1 MGIVAIIL
9 IAVGLSFDS
18 FAVSVC
24 TGLLV
29 NRIKFWQATKI
40 AITLALFQAAM
51 PLLGWL
57 VGVQLEGYVKDFDH
71 WIAFGLL
78 SIIGARMIY
87 ESLKPEEERKEFNPF
102 KASVLVGMA
111 LSTSIDALV
120 VGITLAFIEI
130 NIYLAVAIIGFVT
143 YVAAMLGM
151 LFGKKAGNLFGKKM
165 EIVGGLI
172 LVGLGIK
179 ILLEHLYS

>member
-9 IAVGLSFDS
+9 IAIGLSFDS

-29 NRIKFWQATKI
+29 NKIKFWQATKV
-40 AITLALFQAAM
+40 AIILAFFQSAM

-57 VGVQLEGYVKDFDH
+57 IGVQLEEYVIDYDH
-71 WIAFGLL
+71 WIAFALL

-87 ESLKPEEERKEFNPF
+87 ESFKPEEKRKDFNPF
-102 KASVLVGMA
+102 KPTILIGMA
-111 LSTSIDALV
+111 LSTSIDALI

-130 NIYLAVAIIGFVT
+130 NIYLAVVIIGFVT

-151 LFGKKAGNLFGKKM
+151 LFGKKAGKWFGKKI

-172 LVGLGIK
+172 LIGLGVK

>member
-1 MGIVAIIL
+1 MGIVPIIL

-29 NRIKFWQATKI
+29 NKIKFWQATKI

-71 WIAFGLL
+71 
-78 SIIGARMIY
+78 
-87 ESLKPEEERKEFNPF
+87 
-102 KASVLVGMA
+102 
-111 LSTSIDALV
+111 
-120 VGITLAFIEI
+120 
-130 NIYLAVAIIGFVT
+130 
-143 YVAAMLGM
+143 
-151 LFGKKAGNLFGKKM
+151 
-165 EIVGGLI
+165 
-172 LVGLGIK
+172 
-179 ILLEHLYS
+179 

>member
-1 MGIVAIIL
+1 MGILAIIL
-9 IAVGLSFDS
+9 IAIGLSLDS

-29 NRIKFWQATKI
+29 NRIRFWQATKI
-40 AITLALFQAAM
+40 ALTLALFQSAM

-57 VGVQLEGYVKDFDH
+57 IGIQLEDLVKDYDH

-78 SIIGARMIY
+78 LLIGARMIY
-87 ESLKPEEERKEFNPF
+87 ESLKPEEERKDFNPF
-102 KASVLVGMA
+102 KLTVLIGMA
-111 LSTSIDALV
+111 LSTSIDALI

-130 NIYLAVAIIGFVT
+130 NIYLAVIIIGIVT

-151 LFGKKAGNLFGKKM
+151 LFGKKAGKWFGKKI

-172 LVGLGIK
+172 LIALGVK
-179 ILLEHLYS
+179 ILLEHLYT

>member
-1 MGIVAIIL
+1 
-9 IAVGLSFDS
+9 
-18 FAVSVC
+18 
-24 TGLLV
+24 
-29 NRIKFWQATKI
+29 
-40 AITLALFQAAM
+40 
-51 PLLGWL
+51 
-57 VGVQLEGYVKDFDH
+57 
-71 WIAFGLL
+71 
-78 SIIGARMIY
+78 MIY

-172 LVGLGIK
+172 LIGLGVK
-179 ILLEHLYS
+179 ILIEHLYF